1 MNEVY
6 HTRDES
12 TTATTPPKAMS
23 RQVSDTAPPIPP
35 PKPAPK
41 TGIDRIAEMQRA
53 RGEHNEITVEDEGKV
68 NDYAQFCSNLL
79 QVIDFV
85 ANPSRC

>member
-1 MNEVY
+1 
-6 HTRDES
+6 
-12 TTATTPPKAMS
+12 
-23 RQVSDTAPPIPP
+23 
-35 PKPAPK
+35 
-41 TGIDRIAEMQRA
+41 MQRA